1 MSPMTTT
8 QPPATRRP
16 LPGSLFFIFTGQ
28 GNNGKTEQMMR
39 LMSSRWPD
47 GTPAIA
53 PFLLLVCE
61 ASTEGTAGPVIDDE
75 SMCLV
80 WPVAD
85 FDEAKAV
92 LAVVFPEGK
101 PPLKLRDARLARQR
115 SVPGNK
121 QVNPARVHTDE
132 LPIGGVAVESASTLL
147 RAQKTMV
154 RETAREEGKKFSVSG
169 KALENDQKRIAGI
182 ATGPAQD
189 FVDALS
195 GVSVRNRGVVVCVA
209 VHTKAQIQLVKTD
222 TESKEIAVGEAPDFG
237 AAKVLEAGK
246 KVNPYSDLWNA
257 LNAKANIG
265 WHLFGDAPDF
275 TAEDDLSQVNRPG
288 KDVLFG
294 AVTMRGRYPFLG
306 AVLWP
311 KRQGGEGWLSE
322 FDRVPRVWSPDVP
335 WPEPVVG
342 VHPSETPGHVEFAV
356 RTADLPGGRQ
366 RGYDGSPDAGLVFE
380 LCLRNLAERAG
391 GA

>member
-1 MSPMTTT
+1 MSTMTTT
-8 QPPATRRP
+8 QLPTTRRP

-85 FDEAKAV
+85 FEEAKAV
-92 LAVVFPEGK
+92 LSVVFPEGR

-115 SVPGNK
+115 SLPGNK
-121 QVNPARVHTDE
+121 QVIPAPVPTDE

-169 KALENDQKRIAGI
+169 KSLENDQKRIAGI

-265 WHLFGDAPDF
+265 WHLFGDPPDF
-275 TAEDDLSQVNRPG
+275 SAEADLSQVNRPG

-311 KRQGGEGWLSE
+311 KRQGGDGWLSE

-335 WPEPVVG
+335 WPEPVAG
-342 VHPSETPGHVEFAV
+342 VHPSETPGHREFEERV
-356 RTADLPGGRQ
+356 KTLPGGLQ